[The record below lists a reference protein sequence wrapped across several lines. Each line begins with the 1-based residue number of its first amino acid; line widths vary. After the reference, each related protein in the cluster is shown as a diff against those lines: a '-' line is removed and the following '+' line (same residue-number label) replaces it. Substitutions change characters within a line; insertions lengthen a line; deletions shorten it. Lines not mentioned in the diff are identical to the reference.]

1 MFAEKKMIRNMR
13 IAMLSL
19 LGATA
24 STWVFADALV
34 ISNMAVG
41 EYKEEGS
48 TVIQVARS
56 NLVQTTVIP
65 RYEFLLN
72 SDRTE
77 YVRPGQTVYY
87 HHVLTNTGNERDLYN
102 LVSSQVAGDSF
113 SHSNIEI
120 YLDADRNGVPDNNTP
135 INQYSLNAGE
145 AVALII
151 KAVIPSTAT
160 VNGLSRIRLT
170 ATSIQLPAAPL
181 SNTDTS
187 RITDQAALN
196 LTKSFD
202 KSTVVN
208 GDIATVRLTY
218 TNNGNNSGV
227 VNISDLLDTAQLTYV
242 KGGENWNG
250 QALNSDIA
258 GGDPVGINYYLD
270 TDAKTIRAQITNVPA
285 NAQGYIEFRVRVTR
299 TAPGDIPNLANMD
312 YDHDS
317 STTTP
322 NLVTQSNTAMLSI
335 KPIYGVVIN
344 ADANSVSGSDLLEKL
359 GASSGSTVLFEN
371 YVWNTGTVA
380 DRFNLTFNSHNLPT
394 GSVLEF
400 YRADGVTPL
409 FDSNNDGII
418 DTGTIDAGTNNKL
431 PIIVKATFP
440 VDYVD
445 TANTTYTIVPKAQS
459 ISDSSKTDTVQ
470 DRTSLAQ
477 GVAARSVD
485 LINSPE
491 TTANGTGNGNVSS
504 GSSPWK
510 TLAGVNNQTVVFPL
524 TVRHTGQATVY
535 SFSADADNNFATVA
549 LPTEISSVRYFSTT
563 TANCSVLG
571 VEIASTRLLNNGE
584 SQLYCAVVEI
594 RADAK
599 TTTQPIP
606 IYFKVASSNL
616 MTSAPSNGYDVIQ
629 NAITINS
636 NASQGGVSLE
646 PDLRGQIAPGGSIV
660 YSHILKPWGT
670 SVLSATDNLSVA
682 NDRTGFTTTLYY
694 DANNDGQLDASDPI
708 IQNLSIVNSSIL
720 SSKAPIRIFNKVE
733 NTAYNT
739 VGVVNTTIISLKNS
753 AGTVLDT
760 ATDVTTIT
768 NAPVRLSKLQAKDN
782 NCDGVADGVYTSNI
796 LPITRNSDGSGQC
809 VLYQLTVNNLGAS
822 AIGRFNFYDY
832 TPEAMVMSK
841 APTCTSCESGSLSA
855 PALGQ
860 TGAIKGSVAAIKS
873 NESHSLEFGVKYVG
887 N

>member
-258 GGDPVGINYYLD
+258 GSDPVGINYYLD

-549 LPTEISSVRYFSTT
+549 LPTEISSVRYFSTRRQIVQ
-563 TANCSVLG
+563 CL
-571 VEIASTRLLNNGE
+571 EWKLL
-584 SQLYCAVVEI
+584 QRDC
-594 RADAK
+594 
-599 TTTQPIP
+599 
-606 IYFKVASSNL
+606 
-616 MTSAPSNGYDVIQ
+616 
-629 NAITINS
+629 
-636 NASQGGVSLE
+636 
-646 PDLRGQIAPGGSIV
+646 
-660 YSHILKPWGT
+660 
-670 SVLSATDNLSVA
+670 
-682 NDRTGFTTTLYY
+682 
-694 DANNDGQLDASDPI
+694 
-708 IQNLSIVNSSIL
+708 
-720 SSKAPIRIFNKVE
+720 
-733 NTAYNT
+733 
-739 VGVVNTTIISLKNS
+739 
-753 AGTVLDT
+753 
-760 ATDVTTIT
+760 
-768 NAPVRLSKLQAKDN
+768 
-782 NCDGVADGVYTSNI
+782 
-796 LPITRNSDGSGQC
+796 
-809 VLYQLTVNNLGAS
+809 
-822 AIGRFNFYDY
+822 
-832 TPEAMVMSK
+832 
-841 APTCTSCESGSLSA
+841 
-855 PALGQ
+855 
-860 TGAIKGSVAAIKS
+860 
-873 NESHSLEFGVKYVG
+873 
-887 N
+887 